1 MAHYRGT
8 IDSARSAEATFSY
21 MADFAGVTEWDPTA
35 VEARALQEGEPALGS
50 RFFVRVRWLGRELPL
65 TYEIVTFEPPR
76 RLVLRAENATSVSED
91 TVEVEPRG
99 EGSRLT
105 YDARVELKGAARL
118 LDPLLGLAFR
128 RLGDNAAAGLRR
140 ELGAHRARGDEGSG

>member
-8 IDSARSAEATFSY
+8 VKSTSPQAATFAY
-21 MADFAGVTEWDPTA
+21 MAEFANVRDWDPTVA
-35 VEARALQEGEPALGS
+35 EARALQENEPALGS
-50 RFFVRVRWLGRELPL
+50 RFFVRVHWLGRDLPL
-65 TYEIVTFEPPR
+65 TYEIAEFEPPR

-91 TVEVEPRG
+91 TVEVEPHG

-105 YDARVELKGAARL
+105 YDARVKLKGAARL

-128 RLGDNAAAGLRR
+128 RLGDNAVAGLRR
-140 ELGAHRARGDEGSG
+140 ELGGG

>member
-1 MAHYRGT
+1 MAHYRDT
-8 IDSARSAEATFSY
+8 VDSARPAEATFAY
-21 MADFAGVTEWDPTA
+21 MANFANVSEWDPTA

-50 RFFVRVRWLGRELPL
+50 CFFVRVRWLGRELPL
-65 TYEIVTFEPPR
+65 TYEIVAYEPPR

-99 EGSRLT
+99 ERSRLT

-140 ELGAHRARGDEGSG
+140 ELGRA

>member
-1 MAHYRGT
+1 M
-8 IDSARSAEATFSY
+8 
-21 MADFAGVTEWDPTA
+21 
-35 VEARALQEGEPALGS
+35 
-50 RFFVRVRWLGRELPL
+50 
-65 TYEIVTFEPPR
+65 
-76 RLVLRAENATSVSED
+76 LRAENATSVSED

-140 ELGAHRARGDEGSG
+140 ELGRA

>member
-1 MAHYRGT
+1 MAHYRDT
-8 IDSARSAEATFSY
+8 VDSARPAEATFAY
-21 MADFAGVTEWDPTA
+21 MANFANVSEWDPTA

-65 TYEIVTFEPPR
+65 TYEIVAYEPPR

-99 EGSRLT
+99 ERSRLT

-140 ELGAHRARGDEGSG
+140 ELGRA

>member
-8 IDSARSAEATFSY
+8 VDSARPAEATFAY
-21 MADFAGVTEWDPTA
+21 MANFANVSEWDPTA

-50 RFFVRVRWLGRELPL
+50 RFFVRVRWLGRDLPL
-65 TYEIVTFEPPR
+65 TYEIVAYEPPR

-140 ELGAHRARGDEGSG
+140 ELGRA